1 MLEVFFLSLSLSLK
15 YLQGYVPVNNGCI
28 VLKWFYQSVTER
40 HKILPQTLYIFFLSI
55 IVMRNYV
62 TETINIS
69 FIACIIASTWE
80 SIHQFTEGIEAL
92 NIESQ

>member
-1 MLEVFFLSLSLSLK
+1 M
-15 YLQGYVPVNNGCI
+15 
-28 VLKWFYQSVTER
+28 VLPIWDRKTQNPPANTV
-40 HKILPQTLYIFFLSI
+40 FFLSI

-69 FIACIIASTWE
+69 FIACIIASTRE

-92 NIESQ
+92 NIKSQ